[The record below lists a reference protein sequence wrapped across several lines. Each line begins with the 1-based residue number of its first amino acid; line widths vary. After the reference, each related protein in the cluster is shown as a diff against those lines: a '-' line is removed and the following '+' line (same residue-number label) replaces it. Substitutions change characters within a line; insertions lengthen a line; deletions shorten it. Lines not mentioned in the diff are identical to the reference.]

1 MAETSKKEQVIFWL
15 ETLVDLIRKDRV
27 HVDQINGLTS
37 EEVIALAEQESAKAV
52 EGAQELKD
60 GE

>member
-1 MAETSKKEQVIFWL
+1 MADTSKKEQVIFWL

-27 HVDQINGLTS
+27 HVDQINGLTAD
-37 EEVIALAEQESAKAV
+37 EVIALAETEADKAV

>member
-1 MAETSKKEQVIFWL
+1 MADISKKEQVIFWL

-27 HVDQINGLTS
+27 HVDQINGLTAD
-37 EEVIALAEQESAKAV
+37 EVIALAEAEADKAV